1 MELVS
6 CQPPDDFLLPG
17 VLRTNVGTIKRKH
30 GNQYDMESMY
40 SSIKTM
46 GRFCYE
52 QNLPILLPM
61 RFSE

>member
-6 CQPPDDFLLPG
+6 CQPLDDFLLPG

-30 GNQYDMESMY
+30 ENQYNMESMH

-61 RFSE
+61 RFPE